1 MLSASAA
8 STTNSTLP
16 RSRSCNVL
24 GGGRHG
30 AASKDRGYCST
41 GATDTDNELPI
52 FLDEVILHRIAFT
65 VWHTALHLQQE
76 QQVSDTSVFLH

>member
-1 MLSASAA
+1 MLSASAKSTA
-8 STTNSTLP
+8 SSTLP

-24 GGGRHG
+24 GNRHG

-41 GATDTDNELPI
+41 GAATDADNELPI

-76 QQVSDTSVFLH
+76 HQVCAPTFQQ